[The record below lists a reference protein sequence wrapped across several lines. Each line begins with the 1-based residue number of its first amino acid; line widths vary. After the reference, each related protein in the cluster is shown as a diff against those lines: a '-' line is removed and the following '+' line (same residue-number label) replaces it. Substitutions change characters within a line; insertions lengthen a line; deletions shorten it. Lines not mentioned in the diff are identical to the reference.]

1 MKILILVPSLRVSG
15 GSVLFE
21 IANNLTFKGHN
32 VKITSLDE
40 IINVDFFPL
49 TITPT
54 PINELKDFIKEADA
68 IIGYYPVSAYYINDL
83 DTKAKKFYF
92 LTDDQRVFYSK
103 EVFKVNYPHLDNDRL
118 EIEYNTQQRYIEKT
132 YMLPLNYLTTND
144 SFTKMLKNQYKRKV
158 MTIPIG
164 VNTQYFYPDM
174 TFLKGD
180 RIRILVEGN
189 LMPWK
194 GVQEINKAL
203 SLLHGYELWTLSD
216 TKKTIKSDKHWQ
228 NLNIHQ
234 IRKVLSSCDILV
246 KAYSED
252 GTAELQA
259 QAFACGCPV
268 LTTETR
274 GSKMFCKDNI
284 NCLLFNKEN
293 LELLMKDKELRNRLI
308 KGGLDTVKSLDWNK
322 SIKILE
328 KILKYGKSSS

>member
-1 MKILILVPSLRVSG
+1 MPSLRVSG

-68 IIGYYPVSAYYINDL
+68 IIGYYPVSAYYINEL

-92 LTDDQRVFYSK
+92 LTDDQRTFYSK
-103 EVFKVNYPHLDNDRL
+103 EVFKVNYPNLDNDRL
-118 EIEYNTQQRYIEKT
+118 EIEYKTQQQYIEKT
-132 YMLPLNYLTTND
+132 YMLPLHYLTTNTL
-144 SFTKMLKNQYKRKV
+144 FTRMLREQYKRKAT
-158 MTIPIG
+158 TIPIG
-164 VNTQYFYPDM
+164 INIKHYFPEL

-180 RIRILVEGN
+180 KIRILVEGN

-194 GVQEINKAL
+194 NIGEINKAL
-203 SLLHGYELWTLSD
+203 SLLHGYELWTMSD

-228 NLNIHQ
+228 NLNIYA
-234 IRKVLSSCDILV
+234 IRKVLSSCDILI

-259 QAFACGCPV
+259 QAMACGCAV
-268 LTTETR
+268 LTSQTR

-284 NCLLFNKEN
+284 NCLIFNKNEEIKDK
-293 LELLMKDKELRNRLI
+293 LELLIKDKQLRNKLI
-308 KGGLDTVKSLDWNK
+308 VGGLETVKSLSWEN
-322 SIKILE
+322 SVKILE
-328 KILKYGKSSS
+328 QIFKYGK